1 MYIYSIKIRKAIG
14 SISVKTLAYM
24 TFPNVEAEQLNGKA
38 SINTLYIC
46 PYSPAPVSPTF
57 SCRFCLDWVKLV

>member
-24 TFPNVEAEQLNGKA
+24 TFPDVEAEQLNGKA
-38 SINTLYIC
+38 SINVHLYIC

-57 SCRFCLDWVKLV
+57 PDGFV